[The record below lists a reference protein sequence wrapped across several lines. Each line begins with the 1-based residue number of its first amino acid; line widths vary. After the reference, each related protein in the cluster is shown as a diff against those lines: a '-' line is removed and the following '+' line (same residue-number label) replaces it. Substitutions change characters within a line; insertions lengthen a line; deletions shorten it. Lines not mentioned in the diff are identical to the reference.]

1 MTRTIDSSGGTE
13 AARGNPL
20 RDPDRRP
27 LRGAIATAFQV
38 YRYRSLEQNLRE
50 YGWRKARR
58 LVLKEGAL
66 SGEWVGR
73 GADEVRL
80 TRHGLDVRL
89 SGGEIRTVDWQH
101 LWEYAQT
108 SR

>member
-38 YRYRSLEQNLRE
+38 YRYRSLEQNLRA

-66 SGEWVGR
+66 SGEWVDR
-73 GADEVRL
+73 GGSEVRL
-80 TRHGLDVRL
+80 TRRGLDVRL
-89 SGGEIRTVDWQH
+89 SGGEIHTANWQQ
-101 LWEYAQT
+101 LWEHAQR